1 MLWDYGSYFISP
13 HTVPSSIRIHGCI
26 LPTVI
31 TPVVFFS
38 HFFYIYELEFLEET
52 FFFLLIDLFTK
63 YLLVSLQ
70 TNGYLFYSMG

>member
-52 FFFLLIDLFTK
+52 FFFPPHWFIHQVFIGIIAD
-63 YLLVSLQ
+63 
-70 TNGYLFYSMG
+70 